1 METNVLLR
9 LIKDDIKLLNEIN
22 RSFIDDEKL
31 SPDEVEVALTR
42 ARSLVME
49 FEMLSRN
56 VAHEHQII
64 LNAES
69 TTKSVTEDNIT
80 STVIESGLPELDT
93 ELIDLEEEVVSIQE
107 IEQTVQKAIIEE
119 PSVDGKLI
127 REEMPEKA
135 SKPAKA
141 SKVLVQGE
149 LFEEAEQKDGKTVG
163 EIFRD
168 KHQTGHDFH
177 STDRRER
184 SFEVPPLKSLRDGIG
199 INDRY
204 LFIKELFGDEPEKF
218 DETIAAL
225 DGFKE
230 IEEAVGYLK
239 ENFKWSKSEAG
250 QKFLNLV
257 KRRFRK

>member
-1 METNVLLR
+1 METKVLLK

-22 RSFIDDEKL
+22 GSFIDDEKL

-56 VAHEHQII
+56 VAHEHEII

-69 TTKSVTEDNIT
+69 INKSVTEDNIT
-80 STVIESGLPELDT
+80 ATVIESGSPEIDT
-93 ELIDLEEEVVSIQE
+93 ELIDLEEEVISIQE
-107 IEQTVQKAIIEE
+107 TDETVQKAIIEE
-119 PSVDGKLI
+119 PSVDGKQI
-127 REEMPEKA
+127 REEMAEKA
-135 SKPAKA
+135 SKPVKT
-141 SKVLVQGE
+141 SKVLIQGE
-149 LFEEAEQKDGKTVG
+149 LFEDTEQNNSKILG
-163 EIFRD
+163 ETLGG
-168 KHQTGHDFH
+168 KHQLVHDIIA
-177 STDRRER
+177 TDRPKI
-184 SFEVPPLKSLRDGIG
+184 SFEEIPLKSIRGGIG

-204 LFIKELFGDEPEKF
+204 LYIKELFGDEPEKF

-225 DGFKE
+225 DGFID

-239 ENFKWSKSEAG
+239 HNFKWSKSEAG

-257 KRRFRK
+257 KRRYRK